1 MLLLRILG
9 SEGPRWAPWDDTI
22 LTQKMSG
29 SQVRRSGWTSAALL
43 AVSSLA
49 VQGESWVSIFLTF
62 LLASQ
67 QLCRDTTRKER
78 VCLGPSLRSS
88 PSQQGIMR
96 GE

>member
-1 MLLLRILG
+1 M
-9 SEGPRWAPWDDTI
+9 APWDDTI

-49 VQGESWVSIFLTF
+49 VQGESSVSISLTF

-67 QLCRDTTRKER
+67 DF
-78 VCLGPSLRSS
+78 SLLHHNSCAGT
-88 PSQQGIMR
+88 PLEKKGFAWVAV
-96 GE
+96 